1 LNLGVVRSDE
11 NALWSLAP
19 HDLSMANFFFGGE
32 PVSLKAVGG
41 TYLQKKI
48 EDVIFLT
55 MNYPGGHIAHV
66 HVSWLDPR
74 KVRRL
79 TIVGS
84 KKMAVFDDMET
95 AEKIRIYDKGVSR
108 LDYENFGELLSIRS
122 GDINIPSIPN
132 AEPLKLQGQ
141 HFLECVRTRRQPLA
155 DGRNGLAVVRVLSEA
170 GKELYG

>member
-1 LNLGVVRSDE
+1 
-11 NALWSLAP
+11 
-19 HDLSMANFFFGGE
+19 MANFFFGGE